1 MEIGGHLHVPVTLLQ
16 GKEHQLYHHHTNV
29 PNYFPYAQTFF
40 RRLLFAVSKKF
51 MVFSETHTVY
61 VT

>member
-16 GKEHQLYHHHTNV
+16 EKEHQLYHSHKCTYLLSLH
-29 PNYFPYAQTFF
+29 PNFFF
-40 RRLLFAVSKKF
+40 RRLSFTVSKQVI
-51 MVFSETHTVY
+51 VFSETHTMY